1 MQDGKAMKAHL
12 KQVVK
17 TCSGILLFLLMGR
30 CVGVGTL
37 LLGMNVDVMN
47 TISVWEWTI
56 IRVIVGWALRVWG
69 KKLVGGGYCCC
80 GNIRGWGDIN
90 KGWWGLGI

>member
-1 MQDGKAMKAHL
+1 MQDGKGMKAHL
-12 KQVVK
+12 KQVVR
-17 TCSGILLFLLMGR
+17 TCSGKLMFLLMGR

-47 TISVWEWTI
+47 TISGWEWTI

-69 KKLVGGGYCCC
+69 RKLVGVIVVVETIGDGGISTRVC
-80 GNIRGWGDIN
+80 G
-90 KGWWGLGI
+90 GLGS